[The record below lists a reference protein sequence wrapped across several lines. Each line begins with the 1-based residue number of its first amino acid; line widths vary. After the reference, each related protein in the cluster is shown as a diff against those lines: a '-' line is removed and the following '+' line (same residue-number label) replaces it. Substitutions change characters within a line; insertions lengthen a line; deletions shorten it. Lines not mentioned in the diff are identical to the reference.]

1 MKLIP
6 LLTLSAALVCAAP
19 TPLVAQAAQPTR
31 PATTQ
36 EARHSGLAVN
46 FVDAPLGDVIRALG
60 RLLGLTVVL
69 SEVPEQRVTLSTAS
83 ATTSGDVG
91 ALLESLLETHA
102 LMLIPRGTIA
112 QVMPVAQ
119 APATGAVY
127 AEGTLPSPAPV
138 GLVTVLRPLKG
149 LRAEEAVS
157 ALRAVASASA
167 RIEPVTRTNAM
178 LVTDRG
184 VHVARYLELLA
195 RLDEAPLGEAGLRT
209 YVVPL
214 RFADAEDLAS
224 ALGQAYDV
232 VVAGGRS
239 GSLADRG
246 LSAALDGFRRRE
258 LETFRARPA
267 GATDATAAP
276 VRADSAGAAQAGALV
291 GRTTIV
297 PSIPTNA
304 LIIRTAPPNYP
315 LLRETIEALDARPPQ
330 VLFEVTVAEVA
341 LGRGEEFGVNW
352 SAIGRDAGV
361 RVGDPDVDD
370 ATSGRQDFAL
380 RVSSLNDIDVR
391 AVLRAIASRTNV
403 RVLSTPEILAANN
416 REARILV
423 GSRVPFIS
431 STRLGNDVA
440 IDRAVQY
447 QDVGT
452 TLTIVPTVN
461 QDDYVSVRIL
471 QEVSSL
477 TTQTVSAA
485 LNAPIIS
492 TREATT
498 RAIIRNGQTVVIG
511 GLIGSA
517 QEQSES
523 GVPLLKD
530 LPLLGALFKRQAR
543 SNSRTEIAIFVTP
556 RVIRTDAEAD
566 ALRER
571 SQQRLDGVAPGVL
584 TPPAR
589 RPPNT
594 P

>member
-1 MKLIP
+1 
-6 LLTLSAALVCAAP
+6 
-19 TPLVAQAAQPTR
+19 
-31 PATTQ
+31 
-36 EARHSGLAVN
+36 
-46 FVDAPLGDVIRALG
+46 
-60 RLLGLTVVL
+60 
-69 SEVPEQRVTLSTAS
+69 
-83 ATTSGDVG
+83 
-91 ALLESLLETHA
+91 
-102 LMLIPRGTIA
+102 
-112 QVMPVAQ
+112 
-119 APATGAVY
+119 
-127 AEGTLPSPAPV
+127 
-138 GLVTVLRPLKG
+138 
-149 LRAEEAVS
+149 
-157 ALRAVASASA
+157 
-167 RIEPVTRTNAM
+167 
-178 LVTDRG
+178 
-184 VHVARYLELLA
+184 
-195 RLDEAPLGEAGLRT
+195 
-209 YVVPL
+209 
-214 RFADAEDLAS
+214 
-224 ALGQAYDV
+224 
-232 VVAGGRS
+232 
-239 GSLADRG
+239 
-246 LSAALDGFRRRE
+246 
-258 LETFRARPA
+258 
-267 GATDATAAP
+267 
-276 VRADSAGAAQAGALV
+276 LV

>member
-1 MKLIP
+1 MKPNLF
-6 LLTLSAALVCAAP
+6 LALAAAMLAIAP
-19 TPLVAQAAQPTR
+19 SFLVAQPVTAVPTR
-31 PATTQ
+31 EGKGAT
-36 EARHSGLAVN
+36 APLVVN
-46 FVDAPLGDVIRALG
+46 FVDAPLGDVIRSLG
-60 RLLGLTVVL
+60 RSLGLTVVL
-69 SEVPEQRVTLSTAS
+69 SDIPDQRVTLSTAGTMAPADLGS
-83 ATTSGDVG
+83 
-91 ALLESLLETHA
+91 LLESLLESHA
-102 LMLIPRGTIA
+102 LMLVSRGAIA
-112 QVMPVAQ
+112 QVVPVAQ
-119 APATGAVY
+119 APATGMVY
-127 AEGTLPSPAPV
+127 TDATLPSPVPV
-138 GLVTVLRPLKG
+138 GLATVLRPLKG
-149 LRAEEAVS
+149 LRAEEA
-157 ALRAVASASA
+157 ASAIRAIASQSA
-167 RIEPVTRTNAM
+167 RIEAVPRNNAV
-178 LVTDRG
+178 LLTDRG
-184 VHVARYLELLA
+184 VHVARYLDLLN
-195 RLDEAPLGEAGLRT
+195 RLDEAPQGEAGLRT

-214 RFADAEDLAS
+214 RFADAEDLAA

-239 GSLADRG
+239 GSLADRS

-258 LETFRARPA
+258 LETFRTRPA
-267 GATDATAAP
+267 AGAEGAAP
-276 VRADSAGAAQAGALV
+276 TMRADSGGINQAGALV

-297 PSIPTNA
+297 PSVPTNA

-361 RVGDPDVDD
+361 RVGDPDIDD
-370 ATSGRQDFAL
+370 ATSGQQGLAL
-380 RVSSLNDIDVR
+380 RVSSMNDIDVR

-403 RVLSTPEILAANN
+403 RVLSTPEILASNN

-492 TREATT
+492 TREAAT

-517 QEQSES
+517 QETSDS

-543 SNSRTEIAIFVTP
+543 STARTEIAIFVTP
-556 RVIRTDAEAD
+556 HVIRTDAEAD
-566 ALRER
+566 ALRRR
-571 SQQRLDGVAPGVL
+571 SEQRLEGVAPGVVG
-584 TPPAR
+584 TPTR
-589 RPPNT
+589 RPPAT